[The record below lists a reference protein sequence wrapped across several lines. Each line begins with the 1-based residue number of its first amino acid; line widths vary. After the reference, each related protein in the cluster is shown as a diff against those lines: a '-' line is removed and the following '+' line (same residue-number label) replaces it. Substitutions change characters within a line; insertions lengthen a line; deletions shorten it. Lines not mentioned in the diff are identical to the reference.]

1 MANGGNVTKSLL
13 FFILLSAQGNG
24 FNLAVSFGI
33 AFANCGLQ
41 NIVSANC
48 RMSSKKALDRLWDV
62 K

>member
-33 AFANCGLQ
+33 TFANFGFQ

>member
-1 MANGGNVTKSLL
+1 MANSGNVTKSLL

-33 AFANCGLQ
+33 AFANFGLQ

-48 RMSSKKALDRLWDV
+48 RMSSKKSP
-62 K
+62 